1 MAFNVR
7 RYLIRVRGGQQYL
20 PVAARLVWFREEHPD
35 WSIETQPLHL
45 DFENGIA
52 VFQATVKDPSGR
64 IIASATKMETR
75 GDFPDFVEKAECVPL
90 STRILTTRGWKY
102 YHELVVGEPV
112 LAYDVRTDRLQWVPL
127 VAVRCYANAPV
138 VRLWNDR
145 GFEVVCTPDHRWVVA
160 LAVPTRGREATRRV
174 LREARHLRVGDAL
187 IIHAPLAASK
197 LPASPWKQT
206 TWSRREVLHA
216 LQRVSTVPDWLA
228 PVRELRL
235 EPAGRSEVWCPQTP
249 LGTWVAQFASGVVC
263 ITGNTG
269 AVGRALAM
277 CGYGTQFAPELSE
290 GDVATSRIA
299 YADSPLPLQG
309 EGVVERTTP
318 TAEVVPEAMICA
330 DCGKPLRKPQYELSM
345 ARYHRPLC
353 PECQRR
359 ARQTAQP

>member
-7 RYLIRVRGGQQYL
+7 RYLIRVRDGQQYL

-52 VFQATVKDPSGR
+52 VFQATIKDPSGR

-75 GDFPDFVEKAECVPL
+75 SDFPDFVEKAECVPL
-90 STRILTTRGWKY
+90 STRILTARGWKHY
-102 YHELVVGEPV
+102 YELVAGEPV

-127 VAVRCYANAPV
+127 LAVRCYANVPV
-138 VRLWNDR
+138 VRLR
-145 GFEVVCTPDHRWVVA
+145 SSKGFEMVCTPDHRWAVA
-160 LAVPTRGREATRRV
+160 LGVPTPKEEVARRT
-174 LREARHLRVGDAL
+174 LCEARYLRSGDAL
-187 IIHAPLAASK
+187 IIRAPVAASQP
-197 LPASPWKQT
+197 PAGWQRQPV
-206 TWSRREVLHA
+206 WSRREVLHA
-216 LQRVSTVPDWLA
+216 LQQVSAMPNRLA
-228 PVRELRL
+228 PVRMLRL
-235 EPAGRSEVWCPQTP
+235 EPAGRATVWCPQTP

-290 GDVATSRIA
+290 GDVATGRIA
-299 YADSPLPLQG
+299 YVDSPLPIRG
-309 EGVVERTTP
+309 EEEAERTAPATE
-318 TAEVVPEAMICA
+318 AVPQAMVCA
-330 DCGKPLRKPQYELSM
+330 DCGKPLRKPQYDLSM

-359 ARQTAQP
+359 ARQAAQP

>member
-75 GDFPDFVEKAECVPL
+75 SDFPDFVEKAECVPL
-90 STRILTTRGWKY
+90 STRILTARGWKH
-102 YHELVVGEPV
+102 YHELVPGEPV

-127 VAVRCYANAPV
+127 LAVHGYVNVPV
-138 VRLWNDR
+138 VRLRNNR
-145 GFEVVCTPDHRWVVA
+145 GFEVVCTPDHRWAVA
-160 LAVPTRGREATRRV
+160 PAVLARGGEATRRA
-174 LREARHLRVGDAL
+174 LREARHLRAGDAL
-187 IIHAPLAASK
+187 IMHAPLAASK
-197 LPASPWKQT
+197 LPASRQKQSA
-206 TWSRREVLHA
+206 WSRREVLYA
-216 LQRVSTVPDWLA
+216 LQQVSAVPNRFA
-228 PVRELRL
+228 PVRGLRL
-235 EPAGRSEVWCPQTP
+235 EVAGRADVWCPQTP

-290 GDVATSRIA
+290 GDVATGRIA

-309 EGVVERTTP
+309 EGVAERATP
-318 TAEVVPEAMICA
+318 TAEIAPEAMVCA
-330 DCGKPLRKPQYELSM
+330 DCGKPLRKPQYDLSM

-359 ARQTAQP
+359 MRQTAQP